1 MKHSKKNTILK
12 WICGAVVVLLV
23 LLIAGA
29 WAMFGTLIQAAN
41 TIEKLEDGLYAME
54 YRGDY
59 GFDDFLAQGGAASD
73 GEVANYLVTF
83 LSRGFYQ
90 IESNVQTREFGCSTI
105 CTRDEYGTVFF
116 GRNYDWEERQIM
128 IVHIK
133 PEDGYESIS
142 SCCLD
147 SLGFSENYSPD
158 GSMMERIQAL
168 AAIYFPLGGMN
179 EKDLVVD
186 LLEEDTAETHQQT
199 DKPDLTTTTAIR
211 LLLDRA
217 ATVDEAISL
226 LRQYDM
232 NSSIGLAHPLSLSD
246 ASGKRVVVEYVDDEM
261 LVK

>member
-1 MKHSKKNTILK
+1 MINHKKKTVLK
-12 WICGAVVVLLV
+12 WACGIVAALLV
-23 LLIAGA
+23 ILAAGG
-29 WAMFGTLIQAAN
+29 WWMFGNAITAAN
-41 TIEKLEDGLYAME
+41 SIEKLGEELYSME
-54 YRGDY
+54 YTGDY
-59 GFDDFLAQGGAASD
+59 G
-73 GEVANYLVTF
+73 
-83 LSRGFYQ
+83 
-90 IESNVQTREFGCSTI
+90 II
-105 CTRDEYGTVFF
+105 F